1 MVKKFSTVEDV
12 IEPISL
18 FTVGYE
24 DRDIKEFINRLQK
37 KKIQTLID
45 VREIPASRKSG
56 FSKNQ
61 LSEHLEEVGIKY
73 IHVKELGSPKILR
86 EKLHENNDYYFFF
99 KKYSAYIQTKLDV
112 VKKLY
117 ADIIMHETSCIM
129 CFERDPFQCHRKIV
143 AEKVKEIDGNGLI
156 ITHI

>member
-1 MVKKFSTVEDV
+1 MVWRDT

-18 FTVGYE
+18 LTAGYE
-24 DRDIKEFINRLQK
+24 GKDIKEFINGLRSK
-37 KKIQTLID
+37 EVRALID
-45 VREIPASRKSG
+45 VREVPFSRKSG

-61 LSEHLEEVGIKY
+61 LSGHLEEAGIKY

-86 EKLHENNDYYFFF
+86 EKLHEDNDYNFFF
-99 KKYSAYIQTKLDV
+99 KKYSAYMLTRIDI

-129 CFERDPFQCHRKIV
+129 CFEMDHSKCHRKIV
-143 AEKVKEIDGNGLI
+143 ADKVKEIDGNGLI

>member
-1 MVKKFSTVEDV
+1 MTKISKRYT

-18 FTVGYE
+18 LTVGYE
-24 DRDIKEFINRLQK
+24 GRDIKEFINRLLSK
-37 KKIQTLID
+37 KVQILID

-56 FSKNQ
+56 FSKTK
-61 LSEHLEEVGIKY
+61 LSEHLEEAGIKY
-73 IHVKELGSPKILR
+73 IHIKELGSPKILR
-86 EKLHENNDYYFFF
+86 EELHENNDYGYFFT
-99 KKYSAYIQTKLDV
+99 KYSAYIQTKLDV

-117 ADIIMHETSCIM
+117 EDTIMHETSCIM
-129 CFERDPFQCHRKIV
+129 CFERDQAKCHRKIV